1 MKNLISITA
10 ALLLSSCGGISEH
23 NIYEGIKSQQ
33 IIKDVGN
40 NEKKQTPLTYEQYK
54 EEREKQLKK

>member
-10 ALLLSSCGGISEH
+10 TLLLSSCGAISEH

-40 NEKKQTPLTYEQYK
+40 SEKKQTPLTYEQYK